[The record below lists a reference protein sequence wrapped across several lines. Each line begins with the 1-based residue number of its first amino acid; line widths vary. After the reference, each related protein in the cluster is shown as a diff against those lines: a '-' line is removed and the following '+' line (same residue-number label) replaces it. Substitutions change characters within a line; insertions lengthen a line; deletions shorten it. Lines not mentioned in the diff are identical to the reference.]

1 MILILLLLI
10 LNILSFVTLQEPT
23 NLKKVKEMY
32 TTFVDHVPDKY
43 SILKNR
49 SIISGFHGKGKEIG
63 YNTNKGYEI
72 GLCVDGTPNEM
83 FHVLLHEL
91 AHSTVKEYDHSDIF
105 WNNFAEL
112 REIASELGI
121 YESIPS
127 QTKFCGKYIR
137 D

>member
-1 MILILLLLI
+1 MIYLLILII
-10 LNILSFVTLQEPT
+10 LNILSIISLQEPP
-23 NLKKVKEMY
+23 NLKKVKDMY
-32 TTFVDHVPDKY
+32 TTFLKHVPEKY

-49 SIISGFHGKGKEIG
+49 SIITGFYDRGSDIG

-91 AHSTVKEYDHSDIF
+91 AHTTVKEYDHSEVF

-112 REIASELGI
+112 RDIATSIGI
-121 YESIPS
+121 YETIPK

>member
-1 MILILLLLI
+1 MIVILLLII
-10 LNILSFVTLQEPT
+10 LNILSMMTLQEPA

-32 TTFVDHVPDKY
+32 TTFLNYVPEKF
-43 SILKNR
+43 SMLKHR
-49 SIISGFHGKGKEIG
+49 SIITGFHGKGKEIG

-72 GLCVDGTPNEM
+72 GICVDGTSNEM

-91 AHSTVKEYDHSDIF
+91 AHSTVKEYDHSDVF

-121 YESIPS
+121 YETIPRH
-127 QTKFCGKYIR
+127 TKFCGKYIR